1 MDRELAQL
9 QKEVIKR
16 LIEYEDELQ
25 AVGDANQLKKTKRVS
40 SSVAI
45 NIAAFPD
52 LIQSL
57 LDSGVETKEITRN
70 LRNFQESLLRDT
82 VVIKGTETGHHGS
95 MLRTGGSFYRADPK
109 VWQGAVGRLADFFGT
124 QFGDVPENIR
134 SYINYAHKS
143 DTNTKGIE
151 AAVLG
156 KVANPDPLLTAHP
169 FGTVARQLTKDLSP
183 EELSDPDKFFN
194 EMAKRID
201 VQLEA
206 AKRADIV
213 SRPLQEAVQ
222 QNIDPRAYKTSD
234 IKTNLEI
241 QKKVLL
247 PENLKI
253 IEQGILDVVNGAAK
267 LKFKANLL
275 GVLPVVGTALGA
287 ATVES
292 AAQAREE
299 EIKQR
304 PNDPTLKVNKALD
317 IAAGYGDRLSLAG
330 MATSA
335 TGIGAVVGAPMV
347 AIGEGLS
354 LAAGAGSISLDFG
367 RFMVDELKRGPKQIR
382 GRSGAKRAMEEDKV
396 LN

>member
-1 MDRELAQL
+1 MDKELAQL

-25 AVGDANQLKKTKRVS
+25 AVGDDNQLKKTKRVS

-52 LIQSL
+52 LVQSL
-57 LDSGVETKEITRN
+57 LDSGVETEEIARK
-70 LRNFQESLLRDT
+70 LRNFQESLLKDT

-109 VWQGAVGRLADFFGT
+109 IWQGAVGRLADFFET

-156 KVANPDPLLTAHP
+156 KKANPDPFLTAHP

-206 AKRADIV
+206 AKKADIV

-247 PENLKI
+247 PENLQI

-267 LKFKANLL
+267 LKFNANLL

-367 RFMVDELKRGPKQIR
+367 RFMVDQLKRGPQRIR
-382 GRSGAKRAMEEDKV
+382 GRSGAKRAQKA
-396 LN
+396 L

>member
-1 MDRELAQL
+1 MDKELAQL

-25 AVGDANQLKKTKRVS
+25 AVGNANQLKKTKRVS

-52 LIQSL
+52 LVQSL
-57 LDSGVETKEITRN
+57 LDSGVETKKIAKE
-70 LRNFQESLLRDT
+70 LRNFQEGLLRDT
-82 VVIKGTETGHHGS
+82 VVIKGTETGHHGA

-109 VWQGAVGRLADFFGT
+109 IWQGAVGKLTDFFGT

-134 SYINYAHKS
+134 SYLNYAHKS

-156 KVANPDPLLTAHP
+156 KVANPDPSMTAHP
-169 FGTVARQLTKDLSP
+169 FGTVARSLTKDLSP

-201 VQLEA
+201 IQLEA
-206 AKRADIV
+206 TKKADIV

-222 QNIDPRAYKTSD
+222 KNIDPRAYKTSD

-247 PENLKI
+247 PENLQI

-317 IAAGYGDRLSLAG
+317 VAAGYGDRLSLAG

-354 LAAGAGSISLDFG
+354 LAAGAGSLSLDFG
-367 RFMVDELKRGPKQIR
+367 RFMVDELKRGPQQIR
-382 GRSGAKRAMEEDKV
+382 GRSGAKRMQEV
-396 LN
+396 L